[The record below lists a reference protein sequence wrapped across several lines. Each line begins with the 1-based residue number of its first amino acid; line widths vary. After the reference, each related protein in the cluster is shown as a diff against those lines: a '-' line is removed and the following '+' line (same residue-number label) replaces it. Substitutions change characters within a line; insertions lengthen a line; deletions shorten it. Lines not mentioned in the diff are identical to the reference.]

1 MNRRL
6 NFQVWLRD
14 RTQRGFANVTSR
26 LRTLQRE
33 ARITQKAWT
42 NMGVGAGAAWAV
54 GQTMQGL
61 TGPAREMN
69 AARGELHS
77 LLDETGSDTL
87 NKVQWEAMK
96 FASSYGQSASEFV
109 RASYDIQ
116 SAISGLNGTE
126 LAKFTSASA
135 ILATATK
142 ADTATITSYMGTM
155 YGVFKTNADKMG
167 KAQWVEK
174 IAGQTAV
181 AVKMFKTTG
190 SAMNEAFSGLGSR
203 ASNQNISSA
212 EQFAILGM
220 AQAGKTG
227 STAGTAY
234 AGFMDALPNAQ
245 NRLKLNF
252 AGDDG
257 KALGMVAVIDKLK
270 SKLGDELSVNVVGH
284 LNSAFGTVASG
295 LIQDLWHQ
303 TDVLGA
309 NISSLDKVNNMDQ
322 ATLMARRIA
331 DPWSMLG
338 QTVNNV
344 RVIFGQALDTA
355 LMPTITFMTSGFKT
369 LQQWMIAFPKIT
381 AGVAWLTFGLVTLGA
396 VVASVTLLTGAY
408 AIAKIGLKY
417 AFYAFKFVLWDV
429 WKALGLMIV
438 RLVAL
443 TVVAWGK
450 VKAGVALTITTLR
463 LCVAYIATTRA
474 GSLVFACIGRI
485 TTSLWAGVIATK
497 ASILSTLRLSIAYIS
512 TFKGDIVSFIAR
524 MTASLWAG
532 TLATKALAVAT
543 FTTGKASLMAFGSGV
558 ATNIAR
564 LIAFL
569 WSGVIATKAL
579 AIATFA
585 AGRAS
590 LVAFSSGAIARI
602 VAMSAAMAPLLM
614 GMISLIPAAWSLA
627 VAFFA
632 AIGWVPVL
640 ITAIVIGVGLLVA
653 KWDEFTAAFGNT
665 KWFKAIAGALSS
677 FMGYLGSIGD
687 WFKSTW
693 SSITGFFS
701 DDNDLKA
708 TIDQQVGVMN
718 SKLQVTP
725 GGIENGEHST
735 IPANYAPSH
744 TQNQSNSNSIGVM
757 NINTT
762 HAPGLTD
769 LHSYMS
775 LRTP

>member
-14 RTQRGFANVTSR
+14 RTQQGFAGVTNR
-26 LRTLQRE
+26 LRSLQRE

-42 NMGVGAGAAWAV
+42 TMGVGAGAAWAV

-61 TGPAREMN
+61 TAPAREMN

-77 LLDETGSDTL
+77 LLDEKGSDTL
-87 NKVQWEAMK
+87 NKVQLEAMK
-96 FASSYGQSASEFV
+96 FASMYGKSASEFV

-167 KAQWVEK
+167 KAQWVDK

-212 EQFAILGM
+212 EQFAVLGM
-220 AQAGKTG
+220 AQAGKSG

-257 KALGMVAVIDKLK
+257 KALGMVGVIEKLK
-270 SKLGDELSVNVVGH
+270 SKLGDELSVNVVGQ

-309 NISSLDKVNNMDQ
+309 NISSLDKVNNMEQ
-322 ATLMARRIA
+322 AVIMAKRIA

-355 LMPTITFMTSGFKT
+355 LMPTITYMTSGFKT
-369 LQQWMIAFPKIT
+369 LQQWMVTFPKIT

-396 VVASVTLLTGAY
+396 VVASVTVLTGAY

-417 AFYAFKFVLWDV
+417 VFYAFKFALWDV
-429 WKALGLMIV
+429 WKALGLMMV

-443 TVVAWGK
+443 TARTWASIVASRALVV
-450 VKAGVALTITTLR
+450 TTFR
-463 LCVAYIATTRA
+463 LSMAYIATTRA
-474 GSLVFACIGRI
+474 GALVFA
-485 TTSLWAGVIATK
+485 S
-497 ASILSTLRLSIAYIS
+497 
-512 TFKGDIVSFIAR
+512 VSR
-524 MTASLWAG
+524 VTASLWAG
-532 TLATKALAVAT
+532 VLATKALAVAT
-543 FTTGKASLMAFGSGV
+543 FVAGK
-558 ATNIAR
+558 
-564 LIAFL
+564 
-569 WSGVIATKAL
+569 
-579 AIATFA
+579 
-585 AGRAS
+585 AS
-590 LVAFSSGAIARI
+590 LVAFGAGAVARI
-602 VAMSAAMAPLLM
+602 VAMGAAMAPLLM
-614 GMISLIPAAWSLA
+614 GMLSLIPAAWSLA
-627 VAFFA
+627 IAFFA

-640 ITAIVIGVGLLVA
+640 ITAVVVGIGLLIM
-653 KWDEFTAAFGNT
+653 KWDEFVAAFSDT
-665 KWFKAIAGALSS
+665 KWFKTIEWALGA
-677 FMGYLGSIGD
+677 FMGYLNSIGE
-687 WFKSTW
+687 WFKNTW

-701 DDNDLKA
+701 DDTDLKA
-708 TIDQQVGVMN
+708 TIDKQVNVMN
-718 SKLQVTP
+718 DKLKITP
-725 GGIENGEHST
+725 GNIDNNEHST
-735 IPANYAPSH
+735 IPPNYSPSN